1 MCPSHPSTTTS
12 RAAFNRTCASGPCG
26 SGPGPRKGG
35 ASHPAG
41 SQRRWLFRCLAL
53 RIRDAGQWWCLPGP
67 LKPSMAAVSLAIP
80 GQTAPS
86 RHHHCPAHLAAE
98 PPRVSFTLSEKA
110 PGPFNFPRS
119 AGIGWAR
126 PGPCLARDG
135 QTSSLQIPSC
145 PSTGSG
151 HSHLGDGVG
160 RHPITRRVETLTA
173 FQHSVHDVQQLAH
186 AGHDDLFGPLAV
198 RA

>member
-1 MCPSHPSTTTS
+1 M
-12 RAAFNRTCASGPCG
+12 
-26 SGPGPRKGG
+26 G
-35 ASHPAG
+35 AGLARERPATPAG
-41 SQRRWLFRCLAL
+41 KGCPAVSQRLLSFPCSVL
-53 RIRDAGQWWCLPGP
+53 RIRDAVQWWCLPGP
-67 LKPSMAAVSLAIP
+67 LKPSMAAVSLALP

-86 RHHHCPAHLAAE
+86 RHHHCPAHFAAA
-98 PPRVSFTLSEKA
+98 PPRVRTP
-110 PGPFNFPRS
+110 PGPFYEVGFVAANLPRS
-119 AGIGWAR
+119 AGIGCAR

-135 QTSSLQIPSC
+135 QTPSLQIPSC

-173 FQHSVHDVQQLAH
+173 FQYSIHNVQQLAH